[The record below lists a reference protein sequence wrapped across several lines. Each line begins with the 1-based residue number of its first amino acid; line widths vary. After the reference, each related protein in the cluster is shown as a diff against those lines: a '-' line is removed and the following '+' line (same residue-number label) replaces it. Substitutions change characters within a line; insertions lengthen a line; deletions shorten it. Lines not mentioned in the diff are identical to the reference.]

1 MRTHNAIAYLT
12 SIHGHLKELEEV
24 LDIEIVC
31 FEVHPEGVYINV
43 PTYKDLIKI
52 GLGHP
57 DPEESV
63 LNTTLNIDEVKYQ
76 FYTFDRKE

>member
-1 MRTHNAIAYLT
+1 MRTYNAIAYLT

-24 LDIEIVC
+24 LDIEIEC
-31 FEVHPEGVYINV
+31 FEVHKEDINV

-52 GLGHP
+52 GLGHH
-57 DPEESV
+57 DPQENV
-63 LNTTLNIDEVKYQ
+63 LNTTLNIDGLTYQ